1 MRTMAG
7 YISSVE
13 AALSLRGDIAAM
25 SDDELQRKFARCLEL
40 CSDPLIAGTVHTD
53 TAEIHGQDL
62 FAEYQRRLEARTA
75 ERAVQS

>member
-7 YISSVE
+7 YIPSIE

-40 CSDPLIAGTVHTD
+40 CSDPAVAGTVHTD

-62 FAEYQRRLEARTA
+62 LWEFERRTA
-75 ERAVQS
+75 ERMVQS